1 MPTLLVTHADV
12 TAFAAASHDV
22 SPLHVDAAYARRT
35 SFGRPVVHGVRA
47 LLGAMSFVA
56 PRGDVVSKVT
66 ADFQGPVFEDAPC
79 EVTID
84 DKGAK
89 VKLSVHD
96 GTRLLMRATL
106 AYAAGTPPELA
117 TATATRPRE
126 RARGDEVKV
135 GPAVDAAYAP
145 ERAGVDAL
153 VAELD
158 LRARGVASAH
168 VAAMMAGSYV
178 VGMERPGE
186 QALFSRL
193 QLSFGAEAP
202 AKIRAEVTSFDDR
215 FQMIDMDVDLCGA
228 RGEIRALVRPRPLE
242 IDAARIDAALGKD
255 RPLEGRTAI
264 VIGAGRG
271 LGAAIAL
278 ALAKAGA
285 RVVGTYAAAKESADR
300 LAALDAR
307 LCLVRADAT
316 NDAAAANV
324 AEALAG
330 ASIDLLVLS
339 ASPPVLPLGIA
350 PATAD
355 RVRGFVDTSLA
366 MVLVPLVAL
375 GSRLAKDARVV
386 AISSTYAHEPPEDFA
401 HYAAAKGAVEGLLR
415 GFAKDRSLPLVIV
428 RPPRILTDMTNT
440 AFGADDALRAEDVAV
455 RIVKAAIDHREG
467 VGIVEGFG

>member
-1 MPTLLVTHADV
+1 MPTLHVSHADV
-12 TAFAAASHDV
+12 SAFAAASHDV

-56 PRGDVVSKVT
+56 PRADALAKIT
-66 ADFQGPVFEDAPC
+66 ADFQGPVFEDSPC

-96 GTRLLMRATL
+96 GARLLMRATL
-106 AYAAGTPPELA
+106 AFGAGTPAELA
-117 TATATRPRE
+117 PSATTRPRE
-126 RARGDEVKV
+126 KARGDAVEI

-145 ERAGVDAL
+145 DRAGVDAL

-158 LRARGVASAH
+158 LRARGIASGH
-168 VAAMMAGSYV
+168 VAAMMAASYV

-193 QLSFGAEAP
+193 QLSFATEAP
-202 AKIRAEVTSFDDR
+202 ARIRAEVTSFDDR
-215 FQMIDMDVDLCGA
+215 FQMIEMNVELCGA
-228 RGEIRALVRPRPLE
+228 AGEIRALVRPRPLE
-242 IDAARIDAALGKD
+242 IDAARIQAAMGTD
-255 RPLEGRTAI
+255 SPLAGRTAV

-271 LGAAIAL
+271 IGAAIAL

-300 LAALDAR
+300 LAALDSR
-307 LCLVRADAT
+307 LALVQADAT
-316 NDAAAANV
+316 SDAAAARIGD
-324 AEALAG
+324 ALGG

-366 MVLVPLVAL
+366 MVLAPIVSL
-375 GSRLAKDARVV
+375 GPRLAKDAKLVG
-386 AISSTYAHEPPEDFA
+386 ISSTYAHEPPEDFA

-415 GFAKDRSLPLVIV
+415 GFAKDRGLPLVLV
-428 RPPRILTDMTNT
+428 RPPRVLTDMTNT
-440 AFGADDALRAEDVAV
+440 AFGTEDALRAEDVATKAM
-455 RIVKAAIDHREG
+455 RAAIEHREG
-467 VGIVEGFG
+467 VAVVEGFG